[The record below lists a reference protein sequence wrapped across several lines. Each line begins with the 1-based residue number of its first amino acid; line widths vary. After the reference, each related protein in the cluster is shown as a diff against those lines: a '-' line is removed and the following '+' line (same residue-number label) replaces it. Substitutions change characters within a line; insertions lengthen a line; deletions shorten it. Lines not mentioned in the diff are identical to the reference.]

1 MWAYGH
7 FDVNKTMIVFS
18 VINYKL
24 TYVVTKT
31 SILVRCMFMLLC
43 PVLSFNYVF
52 EPCCAWIFDQST
64 LLVFSLLSNQRLLE
78 CSCLIMFLW
87 HASAWI
93 CDQRMV
99 LVFLFLSNQ
108 RLLEGFCGIIGKGIF
123 MCFGDMCS
131 LPSHPCHSS
140 CTCSCCEVLFLYNV
154 MHVFWPSYRFGLFAF
169 VQPEVVGMFLWHL

>member
-1 MWAYGH
+1 MSAYGH
-7 FDVNKTMIVFS
+7 NFDVNKTVIVFPI
-18 VINYKL
+18 INYKL
-24 TYVVTKT
+24 TYVANYLGTCKNSV
-31 SILVRCMFMLLC
+31 LLRCMFMLLC

-52 EPCCAWIFDQST
+52 VPCCAWIFDQST
-64 LLVFSLLSNQRLLE
+64 LLVFSLLSNRRLLE
-78 CSCLIMFLW
+78 CSCLIMFLC

-93 CDQRMV
+93 CDQPMV

-140 CTCSCCEVLFLYNV
+140 CTCSCCEVLFI
-154 MHVFWPSYRFGLFAF
+154 M
-169 VQPEVVGMFLWHL
+169 